1 MTGTAAGS
9 NMGFIEG
16 FSLIFMSELGDKTF
30 FIAALLA
37 MKVGKAVS
45 FFGSTAALTVM
56 TVISVSIGVMCAQVP
71 AFIHSSIPVGGYL
84 GAALLVFFGT
94 HFPSLQFDAVVRHYL
109 REWCSTLF
117 YFVIRELCALT
128 HTLQL

>member
-1 MTGTAAGS
+1 MYKCVAHVPMRLCVVQAKVTGTAAGS

-71 AFIHSSIPVGGYL
+71 AFIHSSIPVGEYL

-94 HFPSLQFDAVVRHYL
+94 HVRSQQSCSLTQ
-109 REWCSTLF
+109 LF
-117 YFVIRELCALT
+117 GAT
-128 HTLQL
+128 